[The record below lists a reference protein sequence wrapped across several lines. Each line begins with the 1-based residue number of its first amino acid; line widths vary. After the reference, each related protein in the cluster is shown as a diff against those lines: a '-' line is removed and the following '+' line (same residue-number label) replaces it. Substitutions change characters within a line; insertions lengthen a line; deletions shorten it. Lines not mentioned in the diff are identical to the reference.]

1 MLERFLPS
9 VLKHCPADAEVVV
22 ADNGSTDMSVQV
34 LRECFPEART
44 ILFAENFGFAEGYNC
59 ALA

>member
-22 ADNGSTDMSVQV
+22 ADNGSTDTSVQ
-34 LRECFPEART
+34 LLGER
-44 ILFAENFGFAEGYNC
+44 FAEV
-59 ALA
+59 